1 MTLGR
6 WKIAAIG
13 AAVVAAAAAVVWLY
27 QSRPLAVT
35 VLKPAL
41 DLPVKIFGLGT
52 AEARVQSKLGFKVAG
67 TLTELHADHGN
78 YVMRGQLLARADAAE
93 QKARVAKARA
103 QVLSAEAAV
112 QVAEA
117 AVSKAGVLATQRG
130 KVSERRQSL
139 LARQSVSQEA
149 ADDAQFNEDVA
160 KADLLVARS
169 EFQSAKAKLDDARA
183 QLEWETVILGQHELR
198 SPFDGIVVSRA
209 RELGSVLIAGETL
222 FTIVDPDTIWM
233 LAYVDEARAGE
244 IELGQAAEI
253 KLRSLP
259 QQTFTGRVV
268 RIGIESDRV
277 NEERRVYVSC
287 ADCPEA
293 FFLGEQA
300 EVWITTGLV
309 KRALMVPEIA
319 IGQFDGSSGI
329 IWTVE
334 NGRLHRRP
342 VTLGRRTLD
351 GRIEV
356 VRGLGEG
363 ALVPATTSTDFR
375 EQRAVRIVEDSPR

>member
-6 WKIAAIG
+6 WKIAVIG
-13 AAVVAAAAAVVWLY
+13 AAVVVAAATAVWLY
-27 QSRPLAVT
+27 QSRPLAVA
-35 VLKPAL
+35 VLKPEL
-41 DLPVKIFGLGT
+41 DLTVKIFGLGT

-169 EFQSAKAKLDDARA
+169 EFESAKAKLDDARA

-222 FTIVDPDTIWM
+222 FTIVDPDTIWV

-244 IELGQAAEI
+244 IEVGQAAEI

-259 QQTFTGRVV
+259 QQSFTGRVV

-300 EVWITTGLV
+300 EVWITTGVV
-309 KRALMVPEIA
+309 KHALMVPETA
-319 IGQFDGSSGI
+319 IGGFDGTTGI

-334 NGRLHRRP
+334 NGRLNRRT
-342 VTLGRRTLD
+342 VTFGRRTLD

-356 VRGLGEG
+356 VRGLADG
-363 ALVPATTSTDFR
+363 ALVPATISADFR
-375 EQRAVRIVEDSPR
+375 EQRAVRVVQDPPR